1 MTPKKPKEED
11 VIAPITDQ
19 VMMLIIV
26 RIRAISSLL
35 VPVRY
40 LTVEP
45 MMERTTAAVRIPLSN
60 RIVHINL
67 FLIFPTDHRKNIE
80 DWSMTKG
87 APLLMRQSV
96 KYQKLED

>member
-19 VMMLIIV
+19 VMMLITV

-35 VPVRY
+35 VPVLY
-40 LTVEP
+40 LIVEP
-45 MMERTTAAVRIPLSN
+45 MMARTTAAVRIPLSN

-67 FLIFPTDHRKNIE
+67 FLILFRLTIE
-80 DWSMTKG
+80 RISRIG
-87 APLLMRQSV
+87 P
-96 KYQKLED
+96 